1 MDLFRFLSASNQ
13 PMRNGLLL
21 PAVKSV
27 TWVEKFREAGELKI
41 VSNIEEGFK
50 TLLPTG
56 CFVSHTGTDEV
67 MMVEDH
73 ITNKDIE
80 GEATVNTTGRSLEA
94 PVLENRV
101 VGAEGAFPKVGD
113 DTDFNMND
121 NSTQTQAVGLIRA
134 HTEASLLVDD
144 NDEVPYLTTTTDI
157 GTVLTSEA
165 RKIQAGN
172 VHERVLEL
180 LAIDNLG
187 IQTIRPSY
195 TGTNVTFKVHRGI
208 DRSSSVV
215 LSMDSGD
222 VEQYEA
228 LESLRNFKNSALV
241 VGTHVQ
247 VVVHQGSTSGYS
259 RRWMIIDAKDVD
271 EKYKEPLTGTEVTA
285 IASRLATRGRQA
297 LSKQRKISLSSADIS
312 QNGLSI
318 RYRTDYNLGDIV
330 TIRADGIPG
339 TKMRVTEHAEI
350 LDENGFTSYP
360 TLELLEGEDD

>member
-13 PMRNGLLL
+13 PMRNGKLL

-27 TWVEKFREAGELKI
+27 TWVEKFQDAGELKI
-41 VSNIEEGFK
+41 VSNLEDGFK
-50 TLLPTG
+50 TELPVG

-73 ITNKDIE
+73 ITNKDVE
-80 GEATVNTTGRSLEA
+80 GEAVITTTGRSLEA
-94 PVLENRV
+94 PVLENRI
-101 VGAEGAFPKVGD
+101 VGAEGTFPKVGD
-113 DTDFNMND
+113 DTDFLMED
-121 NSTQTQAVGLIRA
+121 HSTQTQIVGLIRA

-157 GTVLTSEA
+157 TSVLTSEA
-165 RKIQAGN
+165 RKIASGT

-180 LAIDNLG
+180 LDIDTLG
-187 IQTIRPSY
+187 IKTMRPTY
-195 TGTNVTFKVHRGI
+195 TGTNAIFKIHRGI

-228 LESLRNFKNSALV
+228 LESIRKFKNSALV

-247 VVVHQGSTSGYS
+247 VVVHQGATSGYS
-259 RRWMIIDAKDVD
+259 RRWMIVDAKDVD
-271 EKYKEPLTGTEVTA
+271 EKYKEPITGTEVTT
-285 IASRLATRGRQA
+285 IAARLATRGRQA
-297 LSKQRKISLSSADIS
+297 LSKQRKISLSSADVS

-318 RYRTDYNLGDIV
+318 RYRQDYNLGDIV
-330 TIRADGIPG
+330 TVRADGVPG
-339 TKMRVTEHAEI
+339 TKMRVTEYAEI

-360 TLELLEGEDD
+360 TLELLEGEDG

>member
-1 MDLFRFLSASNQ
+1 
-13 PMRNGLLL
+13 MRNGLLL

-27 TWVEKFREAGELKI
+27 TWVEKFKEPGELKI
-41 VSNIEEGFK
+41 VSNIEEGLK
-50 TLLPTG
+50 STLPVG

-73 ITNKDIE
+73 VTNKDRD
-80 GEATVNTTGRSLEA
+80 GEAVITTTGRSLEA

-101 VGAEGAFPKVGD
+101 VGAEGSFPKVGD
-113 DTDFNMND
+113 DTDFLMED
-121 NSTQTQAVGLIRA
+121 HSTQTQAVGLIRA
-134 HTEASLLVDD
+134 HTESSLLVDD
-144 NDEVPYLTTTTDI
+144 NDEIPYLTTTTDI
-157 GTVLTSEA
+157 TASLTSEA
-165 RKIQAGN
+165 RKIASGT
-172 VHERVLEL
+172 VHERLMEL
-180 LAIDNLG
+180 LEIDNLG
-187 IQTIRPSY
+187 IKTIRPSY
-195 TGTNVTFKVHRGI
+195 TGTQVTFKIHRGI

-228 LESLRNFKNSALV
+228 LESVRKLKNSALV

-247 VVVHQGSTSGYS
+247 VVVHQGVTSGYS
-259 RRWMIIDAKDVD
+259 RRWMTVDAKDAD
-271 EKYKEPLTGTEVTA
+271 EKYNEPLTSTEINT
-285 IASRLATRGRQA
+285 IKNRLAARGREA
-297 LSKQRKISLSSADIS
+297 LAKSRKLSLSSADIS

-318 RYRTDYNLGDIV
+318 RYRKDYNLGDIV
-330 TIRADGIPG
+330 TVRADGIPG